1 MYGDARNLMLLPR
14 TMKTPDSSNQKTKG
28 LAMNHPHPMPP
39 RTRQH
44 PLLIIAALAVIL
56 FCAVGTAAV
65 MGWLPT
71 SHGRTT
77 NGLSDADRAALSAGL
92 QQPGAASDAGYPAAP
107 APAAN
112 LPGQP
117 APGYALPGQPVT
129 PAPAPAPATAYAPN
143 ALAAGG
149 NAAYGDSSAQ
159 SSTGAGAGYVSA
171 PATAYASPEAAR
183 EARPAHV
190 AQADTGNRWCSNC
203 GNVESI
209 REITTR
215 ARGSGV
221 GAGAG
226 AILGGLLGNQVGSG
240 RGRSL
245 ATVAGAVGGAVM
257 GNQVEGNM
265 HAYHSYEIRVRL
277 DDGSLRTFHQR
288 SVPAWRTGDRVRIVK
303 GTLHTA

>member
-1 MYGDARNLMLLPR
+1 
-14 TMKTPDSSNQKTKG
+14 
-28 LAMNHPHPMPP
+28 
-39 RTRQH
+39 
-44 PLLIIAALAVIL
+44 VIL

-71 SHGRTT
+71 SHGS
-77 NGLSDADRAALSAGL
+77 NVKSLSDADRAALSASM
-92 QQPGAASDAGYPAAP
+92 QQPGAAGDAGYVATPRPAAALPNQP
-107 APAAN
+107 APADTLPA

-117 APGYALPGQPVT
+117 AL
-129 PAPAPAPATAYAPN
+129 PAPAYAATAPVSS
-143 ALAAGG
+143 GS
-149 NAAYGDSSAQ
+149 AAYGDSGTQ
-159 SSTGAGAGYVSA
+159 GSSGSGNGYVSA
-171 PATAYASPEAAR
+171 PATAYASPEAVR
-183 EARPAHV
+183 ELRPARV
-190 AQADTGNRWCSNC
+190 AQADTGSRWCSNC
-203 GNVESI
+203 GNIESI

-226 AILGGLLGNQVGSG
+226 AILGGLLGNQIGSG

-277 DDGSLRTFHQR
+277 DDGTLRTFHQR
-288 SVPAWRTGDRVRIVK
+288 SIPAWRNGDRVRIVK

>member
-1 MYGDARNLMLLPR
+1 
-14 TMKTPDSSNQKTKG
+14 MKGN
-28 LAMNHPHPMPP
+28 AMNNTNPISP
-39 RTRQH
+39 RSRQH

-65 MGWLPT
+65 MGWLP
-71 SHGRTT
+71 SSRGT
-77 NGLSDADRAALSAGL
+77 NASQLNDADRAALSAGL
-92 QQPGAASDAGYPAAP
+92 QQPGASTATTTDPAYAATRQPAAG
-107 APAAN
+107 

-117 APGYALPGQPVT
+117 ATAALPGQPV
-129 PAPAPAPATAYAPN
+129 APAPAGSTAYPATAPAYASTTP
-143 ALAAGG
+143 AA
-149 NAAYGDSSAQ
+149 AAYGDSGAQ
-159 SSTGAGAGYVSA
+159 GSTGSGGAYVTA
-171 PATAYASPEAAR
+171 PATAYASPEAER

-190 AQADTGNRWCSNC
+190 AQADTGSRWCSNC

-209 REITTR
+209 REITSR

-226 AILGGLLGNQVGSG
+226 AILGGLLGNQIGSG

-277 DDGSLRTFHQR
+277 DDGTLRTFHQR
-288 SVPAWRTGDRVRIVK
+288 SVPAWRNGDRVRIVK
-303 GTLHTA
+303 GTLHSA